1 MAEKFF
7 SDYIQYSGDEKATL
21 HWKMLSP
28 KTQNA
33 MNRMFS
39 KFYSDE
45 DFWIDGITYLDM
57 RKIPVS
63 DLFDTNHVG
72 LSTAASCLKDIAK
85 GFSEIEKNG
94 HLSNLN
100 EEVEKIIENKKTK
113 EVEEIEETGWND
125 PVDLAESIE
134 ELQDAIIYHFNDYL
148 QVDNR
153 VREILYSRHP
163 ALLRNSR
170 TLDDLG
176 QEFGVTRERIRQI
189 EAKFKDLEIGVA
201 KTENKLLLMAIN
213 ILSKSKS
220 FDEFTALMREHN
232 LADYEYINDGIL
244 ESIAKVLGLFD
255 YIEKIEKESSRIRQN
270 YANERIASNKMRK
283 FRNKIG
289 LIDIAL
295 VMKNSNLNRNEF
307 EKAVNVQYP
316 RSLIYGSICLA
327 RTLSLDSAFENCI
340 YKQLVVAPNIDA
352 EEILIGIKRHA
363 AYRGC
368 NTLVND
374 RDLVGL
380 IHLLAGNPPS
390 IERLLEKII
399 QPAQLAESDKWLIK
413 VFTNSS
419 TGILHRNEV
428 VKAAINDGF
437 DFTSAGVYLST
448 SMLIRPLGT
457 GQFRLIGTNVNH
469 SQANIANR
477 IAKESMGEIV
487 ITTEFVGDNLILR
500 IIPNANSLSG
510 VIFPTK
516 AVKEILRNME
526 FMPNC
531 TCGQL
536 FTNQRVKVTESNFLM
551 GFNAIFKH
559 GINEHSLMVGSKFE
573 VEFNFKLS
581 SCTLNV

>member
-1 MAEKFF
+1 MVEKFF

-21 HWKMLSP
+21 YWKMLSP

-39 KFYSDE
+39 KFYSNE
-45 DFWIDGITYLDM
+45 DFWIDGITYSDM
-57 RKIPVS
+57 KKIPVS
-63 DLFDTNHVG
+63 DLFDTNYVG
-72 LSTAASCLKDIAK
+72 LSTAAKCLKDLAR

-94 HLSNLN
+94 HLSNLI
-100 EEVEKIIENKKTK
+100 EEVEKIIENKQIK
-113 EVEEIEETGWND
+113 EVEEIRWSD
-125 PVDLAESIE
+125 PIDLAESIE

-189 EAKFKDLEIGVA
+189 EAKFKDLEIGAA
-201 KTENKLLLMAIN
+201 KTENKLLLKAID
-213 ILSKSKS
+213 ILSKSNS
-220 FDEFTALMREHN
+220 FDEFTELMREHN
-232 LADYEYINDGIL
+232 LADYEYISDGIL
-244 ESIAKVLGLFD
+244 ESIAKVLGLLD
-255 YIEKIEKESSRIRQN
+255 YIERIEIESSRIRQN
-270 YANERIASNKMRK
+270 YTNERIASNQMRK

-295 VMKNSNLNRNEF
+295 VMKDSNLNKNEF

-316 RSLIYGSICLA
+316 RSLVYGSICLA

-340 YKQLVVAPNIDA
+340 YKQLFVAPNIEAD
-352 EEILIGIKRHA
+352 EILIGIKRHA

-374 RDLVGL
+374 RDLIGL
-380 IHLLAGNPPS
+380 IHLLADNPPS
-390 IERLLEKII
+390 IERLLEKMI
-399 QPAQLAESDKWLIK
+399 QPVQLAESDKWLIK
-413 VFTNSS
+413 VFRNSN

-448 SMLIRPLGT
+448 SILIRPLGT
-457 GQFRLIGTNVNH
+457 GQFRLIGINVSQ
-469 SQANIANR
+469 SQAKIANR
-477 IAKESMGEIV
+477 IAKDSIGEIV
-487 ITTEFVGDNLILR
+487 ITSEFVGNNLILR

-559 GINEHSLMVGSKFE
+559 GINEHGLIVGSEFE
-573 VEFNFKLS
+573 VEFNFKLN

>member
-1 MAEKFF
+1 
-7 SDYIQYSGDEKATL
+7 
-21 HWKMLSP
+21 MLSP

-39 KFYSDE
+39 KFYSNE
-45 DFWIDGITYLDM
+45 DFWIDGITYSDM
-57 RKIPVS
+57 KKIPVS
-63 DLFDTNHVG
+63 DLFDTNYVG
-72 LSTAASCLKDIAK
+72 LSTAANCLNDLAR
-85 GFSEIEKNG
+85 GFSEIENNR
-94 HLSNLN
+94 HLSNQI
-100 EEVEKIIENKKTK
+100 EEVEKIIENKQI
-113 EVEEIEETGWND
+113 EEIQEIRWSD
-125 PVDLAESIE
+125 PIDLAESIE

-189 EAKFKDLEIGVA
+189 ETKFKDLEIGVA
-201 KTENKLLLMAIN
+201 KTENKLLLKAID
-213 ILSKSKS
+213 ILSKSNS
-220 FDEFTALMREHN
+220 FDEFTELMREHN
-232 LADYEYINDGIL
+232 LADYEYLSDGIL
-244 ESIAKVLGLFD
+244 ETIAKVLGLFD
-255 YIEKIEKESSRIRQN
+255 YIERIEKESSRIRQN
-270 YANERIASNKMRK
+270 YTNERIASNKMRK

-295 VMKNSNLNRNEF
+295 VMKNSNLNKNEF
-307 EKAVNVQYP
+307 EKVVKFQYP
-316 RSLIYGSICLA
+316 RSLFYGSICLA

-340 YKQLVVAPNIDA
+340 YKQLFVAPDIDA

-380 IHLLAGNPPS
+380 IHVLADNPPS
-390 IERLLEKII
+390 IERLLEKMM

-413 VFTNSS
+413 VFTNSN

-428 VKAAINDGF
+428 VNAAINDGF

-448 SMLIRPLGT
+448 SMLIRPLGI
-457 GQFRLIGTNVNH
+457 GQFRLIGTNVSH
-469 SQANIANR
+469 SQAKIANR
-477 IAKESMGEIV
+477 IAKNSISEIV
-487 ITTEFVGDNLILR
+487 ITSEFVGDNLILR

-526 FMPNC
+526 FRPKCN
-531 TCGQL
+531 CGQL
-536 FTNQRVKVTESNFLM
+536 FTSQRIKVTESNFLM

-559 GINEHSLMVGSKFE
+559 GINEHGLIVGSEFE
-573 VEFNFKLS
+573 VEFDFKLN

>member
-1 MAEKFF
+1 MGEKFL

-39 KFYSDE
+39 KFYSNE

-72 LSTAASCLKDIAK
+72 LSTAANCLKDLAR

-94 HLSNLN
+94 HLSNLI
-100 EEVEKIIENKKTK
+100 EEFEEIIKNKQIK
-113 EVEEIEETGWND
+113 EIEEIRWID
-125 PVDLAESIE
+125 PIDLAESIE
-134 ELQDAIIYHFNDYL
+134 ELQDAIIYHFNDYI

-189 EAKFKDLEIGVA
+189 EVKFKNLEIGVA
-201 KTENKLLLMAIN
+201 KTENKLLLKAID
-213 ILSKSKS
+213 ILSKSNS
-220 FDEFTALMREHN
+220 FDEFTELMREHN
-232 LADYEYINDGIL
+232 LADYEYISDGIL
-244 ESIAKVLGLFD
+244 ESIAKVLGLLD
-255 YIEKIEKESSRIRQN
+255 YIERIEKESSRIRQN
-270 YANERIASNKMRK
+270 YTNERIASNQMRK

-295 VMKNSNLNRNEF
+295 VMKNSNLNKNEF

-316 RSLIYGSICLA
+316 RSLVYGSICLA
-327 RTLSLDSAFENCI
+327 RTLSLDSAFEICI
-340 YKQLVVAPNIDA
+340 YKQLFVAPNIDA
-352 EEILIGIKRHA
+352 DEILIGIKRHA

-374 RDLVGL
+374 RDLIGL
-380 IHLLAGNPPS
+380 IHLLADNPPS
-390 IERLLEKII
+390 IERLLEKMI

-413 VFTNSS
+413 VFRNSN

-457 GQFRLIGTNVNH
+457 GQFRLIGINVSQ
-469 SQANIANR
+469 SQAKIANR
-477 IAKESMGEIV
+477 IAKDSIGEIV
-487 ITTEFVGDNLILR
+487 ITSEFVGTNLILR

-516 AVKEILRNME
+516 AVKELLRNIE
-526 FMPNC
+526 FLPNC
-531 TCGQL
+531 TCGKL

-559 GINEHSLMVGSKFE
+559 GINEHGLKVGSEFE
-573 VEFNFKLS
+573 VEFNFKLN

>member
-1 MAEKFF
+1 MVEKFF
-7 SDYIQYSGDEKATL
+7 SDYIQYSGDKNAIL
-21 HWKMLSP
+21 YWKMLSP
-28 KTQNA
+28 RTQNA

-39 KFYSDE
+39 KFYSNE

-57 RKIPVS
+57 KKIPVS

-72 LSTAASCLKDIAK
+72 LSTAANCLKDIAR

-94 HLSNLN
+94 HLSNVI
-100 EEVEKIIENKKTK
+100 EEIEKIIESKHIK
-113 EVEEIEETGWND
+113 EIEEIHWSD
-125 PVDLAESIE
+125 PIDLAESIE

-163 ALLRNSR
+163 ALLRKSR

-201 KTENKLLLMAIN
+201 KTENKLLLKAID
-213 ILSKSKS
+213 ILSKSNS
-220 FDEFTALMREHN
+220 FDEFTELMREHN
-232 LADYEYINDGIL
+232 LADYEYISDGIL

-255 YIEKIEKESSRIRQN
+255 YIERIEKESSRIRQN
-270 YANERIASNKMRK
+270 YTNERIASNNMRK

-295 VMKNSNLNRNEF
+295 VMKNFNLNEKEF
-307 EKAVNVQYP
+307 EKVVSVQYP
-316 RSLIYGSICLA
+316 RSLVYGSICLA
-327 RTLSLDSAFENCI
+327 RTSSLDSAFENCI
-340 YKQLVVAPNIDA
+340 YKQLFVAPNIDA
-352 EEILIGIKRHA
+352 EEILMGIKRHA

-380 IHLLAGNPPS
+380 IHLLADNPPS
-390 IERLLEKII
+390 IERLIENMM

-413 VFTNSS
+413 VFTNSN

-428 VKAAINDGF
+428 VNAAINDGF

-448 SMLIRPLGT
+448 SMLIRPVGT
-457 GQFRLIGTNVNH
+457 GLFRLIGTNVSH
-469 SQANIANR
+469 SQAKIANR
-477 IAKESMGEIV
+477 IAKDSIREIV
-487 ITTEFVGDNLILR
+487 ITSEFVGDNLILR
-500 IIPNANSLSG
+500 IIPNSNSLSG

-516 AVKEILRNME
+516 AVKEMLRNME
-526 FMPNC
+526 FIPNC
-531 TCGQL
+531 TCGEL

-559 GINEHSLMVGSKFE
+559 GINEHGLIVGGEFE
-573 VEFNFKLS
+573 VEFNFKLN